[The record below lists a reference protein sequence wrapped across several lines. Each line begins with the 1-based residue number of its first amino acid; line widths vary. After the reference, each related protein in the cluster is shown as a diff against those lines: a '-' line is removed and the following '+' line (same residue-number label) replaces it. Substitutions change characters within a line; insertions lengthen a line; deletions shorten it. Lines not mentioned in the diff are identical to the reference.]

1 VSHQVGLLEVRAIS
15 ASEEVALR
23 RRLSEAV
30 VIPEGAGRCQEGFR
44 PAVLRSFWL
53 LQGMTGWPHGCF
65 LLTAAFSCKPA
76 VRVRDRAFGLAALG
90 GAAGVLDAP
99 AGEPTMGWPGK
110 ARQAPGGLWSYA
122 RPIAGWSGVAGPLA
136 AVIPSVCPG
145 LAGRGAWGVPRQ
157 VRAGSI
163 TTASAPP
170 RRSPGCRCR
179 RGTDNEAA
187 ARPAG
192 PAAHAAG
199 LAARRTRPSRRT

>member
-1 VSHQVGLLEVRAIS
+1 MSGY
-15 ASEEVALR
+15 VALR
-23 RRLSEAV
+23 LPLPGGV

-44 PAVLRSFWL
+44 PAVLCRCRL
-53 LQGMTGWPHGCF
+53 LQDMTAWPHGCF
-65 LLTAAFSCKPA
+65 VLTAACSCEPA
-76 VRVRDRAFGLAALG
+76 VRVRDRAVGPAARG

-99 AGEPTMGWPGK
+99 AGEPAMGCQGK
-110 ARQAPGGLWSYA
+110 ARQASGVGLWSYA
-122 RPIAGWSGVAGPLA
+122 RPMAGWSGVAGPLA

-170 RRSPGCRCR
+170 RRSPGVGCRCG

-199 LAARRTRPSRRT
+199 LIARRTRPSRRT

>member
-1 VSHQVGLLEVRAIS
+1 VSRGVS
-15 ASEEVALR
+15 ACGF
-23 RRLSEAV
+23 AV
-30 VIPEGAGRCQEGFR
+30 VLA
-44 PAVLRSFWL
+44 
-53 LQGMTGWPHGCF
+53 LQGMTGWPRGCF
-65 LLTAAFSCKPA
+65 LLAAAFSCEPV
-76 VRVRDRAFGLAALG
+76 VRVQDRAVGPAARG
-90 GAAGVLDAP
+90 GAAGVLDASASEP
-99 AGEPTMGWPGK
+99 AMGWPGK

-136 AVIPSVCPG
+136 AVIPSVCPAWR
-145 LAGRGAWGVPRQ
+145 AGEHGAVPRQ

-199 LAARRTRPSRRT
+199 LAARRMRPSRMA